1 MNMKMLEDME
11 FTINLF
17 TEGDL
22 FFDLLK
28 AFIRD
33 SKNSQWPHERE
44 RTAYAKQLFQ
54 NTLKTY
60 ENGVLSLENRIQ
72 QGFHTEQDK
81 KMVKGIREKYNYWKK
96 KYDEVVNDI
105 ECSC

>member
-1 MNMKMLEDME
+1 MKMLEEMK

-28 AFIRD
+28 TFIRD

-44 RTAYAKQLFQ
+44 RAAYAEQLFK
-54 NTLKTY
+54 NALKTY

-72 QGFHTEQDK
+72 QGFQTEQDK
-81 KMVKGIREKYNYWKK
+81 KMVKRMREKYDYWKK
-96 KYDEVVNDI
+96 KYDEVVNDK
-105 ECSC
+105 EYSC